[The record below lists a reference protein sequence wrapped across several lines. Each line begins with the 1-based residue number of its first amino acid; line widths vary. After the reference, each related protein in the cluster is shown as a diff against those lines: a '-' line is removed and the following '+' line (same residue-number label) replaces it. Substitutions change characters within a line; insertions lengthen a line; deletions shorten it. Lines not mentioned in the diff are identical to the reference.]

1 MAHAVR
7 VTGFDSSSK
16 RPAAAKHSST
26 DLNVRLRS
34 FVVLDAILTATLQER
49 PQNSDKVNSFN
60 S

>member
-49 PQNSDKVNSFN
+49 PQKSDKVNSFN